1 MFILRGYPRCGT
13 EMLRTALDSHPKI
26 KCHGELFSDKY
37 ASQIESLG
45 LTKYLQSHKLAATD
59 GFVLSAG
66 PSTGN
71 PAVQAATKQLLASA
85 ETLTIPMIAIQRHDL
100 LRLAASDVIARTT
113 GTYHVYLH
121 EKPNRT
127 KHTLVMTPPQVCRA
141 VDNARRAFDATSVLY
156 PWAKVV
162 MYEDLVRDWEDRLN
176 DIFDYIGV
184 SHELIGAM
192 TRRQEVRRIQDII
205 HNYAELKAVLYDSR
219 PDIFD
224 IAEEC
229 DDLFK

>member
-1 MFILRGYPRCGT
+1 MFIIRGYPRCGT
-13 EMLRTALDSHPKI
+13 EMLRTALDSHSKI
-26 KCHGELFSDKY
+26 RCHGELFSDKY
-37 ASQIESLG
+37 APQIESLG
-45 LTKYLQSHKLAATD
+45 ITRYLQSHKLATTD
-59 GFVLSAG
+59 GLVLSAG
-66 PSTGN
+66 PTSGN
-71 PAVQAATKQLLASA
+71 VIIQAAIKQLLASA
-85 ETLTIPMIAIQRHDL
+85 ETLAIPMLAIQRRDL
-100 LRLAASDVIARTT
+100 LRMVVSDIIARTT
-113 GTYHVYLH
+113 GVYHVYLH
-121 EKPNRT
+121 EKQNRT
-127 KHTLVMTPPQVCRA
+127 SHRLVLTPPQLCRA

-162 MYEDLVRDWEDRLN
+162 MYEDIVRDWEDQLN

-192 TRRQEVRRIQDII
+192 TRRQETRSIQDIV
-205 HNYAELKAVLYDSR
+205 HNYAELKSVLYDSR

>member
-1 MFILRGYPRCGT
+1 MFIIRGYPRCGT
-13 EMLRTALDSHPKI
+13 EMLRTALDSHSKI
-26 KCHGELFSDKY
+26 RCHGELFNDKY
-37 ASQIESLG
+37 APQLESMG
-45 LTKYLQSHKLAATD
+45 ITRYLQSHKLSATD
-59 GFVLSAG
+59 GLVLSAG
-66 PSTGN
+66 PTSGN
-71 PAVQAATKQLLASA
+71 EVVQAATKQLLSSA
-85 ETLTIPMIAIQRHDL
+85 ETLAIPMIAIQRRDL

-113 GTYHVYLH
+113 GVYHVYLH

-127 KHTLVMTPPQVCRA
+127 THTLVMTPPQLCRA
-141 VDNARRAFDATSVLY
+141 VDHARRAFDSTSVLY

-162 MYEDLVRDWEDRLN
+162 MYEDLVRDWEDQLN
-176 DIFDYIGV
+176 DILDYIGV
-184 SHELIGAM
+184 DHELIGAM
-192 TRRQEVRRIQDII
+192 TRRQEVRRIPDIV